1 MKRVWTLAGVLHPAA
16 IVDRLDCAPADM
28 ERTLKY
34 ALDVSQRLVV
44 SREFRHQVRF
54 WWG

>member
-1 MKRVWTLAGVLHPAA
+1 
-16 IVDRLDCAPADM
+16 M